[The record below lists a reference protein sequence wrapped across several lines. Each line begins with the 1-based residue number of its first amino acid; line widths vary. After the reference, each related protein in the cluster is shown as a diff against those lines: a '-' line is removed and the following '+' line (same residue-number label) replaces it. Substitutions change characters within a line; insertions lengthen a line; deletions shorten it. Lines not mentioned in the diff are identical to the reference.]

1 VKPRLNPSKLVLIPP
16 APPRQREHGRSAEA
30 PVTYHG
36 DSATLD
42 IIEWLGGDECHD
54 LDDAGLIAALARRL
68 VAAGLPLDRLTL
80 HLRTLHPEI
89 LGRQLAWAPDEPVE
103 VYDREHGIEHSAA
116 YVGSALQKV
125 MERREWAEL
134 RLPPANGEPRSR
146 LNLLQGR
153 GIRHAILAPLVEGDG
168 PASAVVFGTCR
179 RHGFSE
185 ADRLRLERI
194 LPPLRSACE
203 LRTLR
208 EVETTL
214 LNTYVG
220 VATGRRILA
229 GKVRR
234 GEVESLEAAL
244 LLCDLRGFT
253 ALSERLAGQR
263 VLELLNLYFDQ
274 VVPAI
279 TAGGGEILKFMGDA
293 VLAFF
298 RREDGGRGS
307 CIAAYDA
314 ARMALHRLA
323 TVNLPDATLTAG
335 VALHYGDVSYG
346 NIGSGQRL
354 DFTVIGRD
362 VNLLSRI
369 QTTCGTTGRPLL
381 MSKRFASLLAR
392 PQTRSVGR
400 HPLKGIAQA
409 VELFA

>member
-1 VKPRLNPSKLVLIPP
+1 MASPR
-16 APPRQREHGRSAEA
+16 R
-30 PVTYHG
+30 
-36 DSATLD
+36 
-42 IIEWLGGDECHD
+42 
-54 LDDAGLIAALARRL
+54 IAC
-68 VAAGLPLDRLTL
+68 
-80 HLRTLHPEI
+80 
-89 LGRQLAWAPDEPVE
+89 
-103 VYDREHGIEHSAA
+103 
-116 YVGSALQKV
+116 
-125 MERREWAEL
+125 
-134 RLPPANGEPRSR
+134 
-146 LNLLQGR
+146 
-153 GIRHAILAPLVEGDG
+153 
-168 PASAVVFGTCR
+168 ASSVSCR
-179 RHGFSE
+179 RF
-185 ADRLRLERI
+185 
-194 LPPLRSACE
+194 RSACE

-253 ALSERLAGQR
+253 ALSERLAGHR

-298 RREDGGRGS
+298 RREDGGRES

-323 TVNLPDATLTAG
+323 TVNPPDATLTAG

-392 PQTRSVGR
+392 PQTRSIGR
-400 HPLKGIAQA
+400 HPLKGIAEA